1 MERNGLDISAY
12 QKGINFNAIKNAGVE
27 FLIVRAGFTGWGTGV
42 SYNVDECFETFYKQ
56 AKDTGIPVGAYW
68 YSCANTYDKGV
79 AEANYM
85 YDNCL
90 KGKQFEYPIYIDV
103 EDKRHQVGNK
113 AGVTEAVKGFCETL
127 ENKGYYVGVYGSDIS
142 GFKEKMN
149 LSNLDAY
156 DKWVAIYGAKPD
168 YVKSYGMWQ
177 HTSKGKINGYNGYL
191 DANIAYKDYPT
202 IMKNAGLNGYSK
214 TSDTQKPAP
223 TIKQTLYLPATA
235 KSWNIYP
242 MDKQPVVGNECGKLL
257 PSKFGGLT
265 YDILGWTTKNTAIIK
280 TRDFGKVQIY
290 VAPTTGAVIK

>member
-12 QKGINFNAIKNAGVE
+12 QKGISFNAIKNAEIE
-27 FLIVRAGFTGWGTGV
+27 FLIVRAGLTGWGTGV
-42 SYNVDECFETFYKQ
+42 SNNVDECFETFYKQ

-85 YDNCL
+85 YDKCL

-103 EDKRHQVGNK
+103 EDTHHQVGNK

-149 LSNLDAY
+149 LSDLDAY

-191 DANIAYKDYPT
+191 DRNIAYKDYPT

-214 TSDTQKPAP
+214 TSDTPEP
-223 TIKQTLYLPATA
+223 TPDAKQILYLPASA
-235 KSWNIYP
+235 KSWNVYP

-265 YDILGWTTKNTAIIK
+265 YDILGWTTKNTAIIE
-280 TRDFGKVQIY
+280 TRDFGRVQIY
-290 VAPTTGAVIK
+290 VAPSTGAVIK